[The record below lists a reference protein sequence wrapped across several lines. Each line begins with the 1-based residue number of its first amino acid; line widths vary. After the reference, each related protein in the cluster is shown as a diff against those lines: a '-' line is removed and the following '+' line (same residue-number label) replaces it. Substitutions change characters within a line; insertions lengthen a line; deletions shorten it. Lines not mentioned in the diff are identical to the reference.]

1 MTSRSGR
8 AGRRQAGKRL
18 GVAASVLA
26 VLASSLATPRVAHA
40 QDDGASLIRDT
51 EIEEILHH
59 DADPIYAA
67 AGIDPKTVRI
77 LIIGDKTLNAFATQG
92 LQMGIN
98 TGLILQTENPNQ
110 LRGVIAHET
119 GHLAGGHPIRSDEMM
134 KAGLKP
140 MILTM
145 GLGILAALAGS
156 PDGGAALIA
165 NSQFAG
171 ALGAMGYSREQESR
185 ADQAGAGFLE
195 ATGQSG
201 RGLVEFFDNFRY
213 QEVFDQ
219 SRRFAYFR
227 SHPLSSDR
235 IEALRGRVERL
246 PHYGAVDTPADLAE
260 HEVMK
265 AKLEGFLNPQI
276 ALMKYKETDTS
287 FPARYARAIAYYQMK
302 DPDRALQLLDPL
314 IADHPDNP
322 YLWELKGQI
331 LFEFNRV
338 AQAEEPQR
346 KSVQLKP
353 DAPLLRI
360 NLGQTLIGM
369 NDPKKVDEGVREL
382 KRALLNDPE
391 NAVAWRLLADAYDKQ
406 HKDGEAR
413 LATAEQYFSLGATR
427 EAKVFAMRA
436 RELLQK
442 NTPDWRRATDIV
454 LASSPSKQ
462 DLQALAKEGAV
473 VSSPGL

>member
-1 MTSRSGR
+1 MTSRRGH
-8 AGRRQAGKRL
+8 AGKRQTGRGL
-18 GVAASVLA
+18 IVALSALSIIASGVSVPQAS
-26 VLASSLATPRVAHA
+26 RA
-40 QDDGASLIRDT
+40 QDGGPSLIRDT

-59 DADPIYAA
+59 DSDPIFAA
-67 AGIDPKTVRI
+67 AGLDPKNVRI
-77 LIIGDKTLNAFATQG
+77 LIVGDKSLNAFATQG
-92 LQMGIN
+92 LQMGLN

-134 KAGLKP
+134 RAGLKP

-165 NSQFAG
+165 NSQYAG
-171 ALGAMGYSREQESR
+171 ALGALGYSREQESR

-219 SRRFAYFR
+219 ARRYAYFR
-227 SHPLSSDR
+227 SHPLSSER
-235 IEALRGRVERL
+235 IEVLRSRVERQ
-246 PHYGAVDTPADLAE
+246 PHYTAVDTPEDIAQ

-265 AKLEGFLNPQI
+265 AKLEGFLNPQV
-276 ALMKYKETDTS
+276 ALMKYKETDAS

-302 DPDRALQLLDPL
+302 DPDRSLKLIDDL
-314 IADHPDNP
+314 IADNPDNP
-322 YLWELKGQI
+322 YLWELKGQV
-331 LFEFNRV
+331 LFEFNRI

-353 DAPLLRI
+353 DAALLRV
-360 NLGQTLIGM
+360 NLGQTLINL
-369 NDPKKVDEGVREL
+369 NDPAKVEEGVKEL
-382 KRALLNDPE
+382 KRSLLNEPD
-391 NAVAWRLLADAYDKQ
+391 NTVAWRLLAQAYDKQ
-406 HKDGEAR
+406 KKDGEAR
-413 LATAEQYFSLGATR
+413 LATAEQYFSLGAVR
-427 EAKVFAMRA
+427 EARVFAMRA
-436 RELLQK
+436 RELLPK
-442 NTPDWRRATDIV
+442 DTPDWRRATDIV
-454 LASSPSKQ
+454 LASRPSNQ
-462 DLQALAKEGAV
+462 DLKDLAKDGAMQ
-473 VSSPGL
+473 SNLGR

>member
-1 MTSRSGR
+1 MTSRRGH
-8 AGRRQAGKRL
+8 AGKRQL
-18 GVAASVLA
+18 GRRVSAALSALSIIASGASV
-26 VLASSLATPRVAHA
+26 PQVALA
-40 QDDGASLIRDT
+40 QDGGPSLIRDT

-59 DADPIYAA
+59 DADPIFAA
-67 AGIDPKTVRI
+67 AGLDPRNVRI
-77 LIIGDKTLNAFATQG
+77 LIVGDKSLNAFATQG
-92 LQMGIN
+92 LQMGLN

-134 KAGLKP
+134 RAGLKP

-165 NSQFAG
+165 NSQYAG
-171 ALGAMGYSREQESR
+171 ALGALGYSREQESR

-219 SRRFAYFR
+219 ARRFAYFR
-227 SHPLSSDR
+227 SHPLSSER
-235 IEALRGRVERL
+235 IEVLRSRVERQ
-246 PHYGAVDTPADLAE
+246 PHYSAVDTPEDIAQ

-265 AKLEGFLNPQI
+265 AKLEGFINPQV
-276 ALMKYKETDTS
+276 ALMNYKETDAS

-302 DPDRALQLLDPL
+302 DPDRSLKLIDGL
-314 IADHPDNP
+314 IADNPDNP
-322 YLWELKGQI
+322 YLWELKGQV
-331 LFEFNRV
+331 LFEFNRI

-353 DAPLLRI
+353 DAALLRV
-360 NLGQTLIGM
+360 NLGQTLINL
-369 NDPKKVDEGVREL
+369 NDPAKVEEGVKEL
-382 KRALLNDPE
+382 KRSLLNEPD
-391 NAVAWRLLADAYDKQ
+391 NTVAWRLLAQAYDKQ
-406 HKDGEAR
+406 KKDGEAR
-413 LATAEQYFSLGATR
+413 LATAEQYFSLGAVR
-427 EAKVFAMRA
+427 EARVFAMRA
-436 RELLQK
+436 RELLPK
-442 NTPDWRRATDIV
+442 DTPDWRRATDIV
-454 LASSPSKQ
+454 LASRPSNQ
-462 DLQALAKEGAV
+462 DLKDLAKDGAMQ
-473 VSSPGL
+473 SNLGR

>member
-1 MTSRSGR
+1 MTSPNGR
-8 AGRRQAGKRL
+8 AGRRL
-18 GVAASVLA
+18 GVALSALSI
-26 VLASSLATPRVAHA
+26 LASGVSVPQIALA
-40 QDDGASLIRDT
+40 QDDGVSLIRDT

-59 DADPIYAA
+59 DADPIFAA
-67 AGIDPKTVRI
+67 AGLDPRNVRI
-77 LIIGDKTLNAFATQG
+77 LIVGDKSLNAFATQG
-92 LQMGIN
+92 LQMGLN

-134 KAGLKP
+134 RAGLKP

-165 NSQFAG
+165 NSQYAG
-171 ALGAMGYSREQESR
+171 ALGALGYSREQESR

-219 SRRFAYFR
+219 SRRYAYFR
-227 SHPLSSDR
+227 SHPLSSER
-235 IEALRGRVERL
+235 IEVLRSRVERQ
-246 PHYGAVDTPADLAE
+246 PHYSAVDTPEDLAQ

-265 AKLEGFLNPQI
+265 AKLEGFINPQV
-276 ALMKYKETDTS
+276 ALMKYKETDTG
-287 FPARYARAIAYYQMK
+287 FPARYARSIAYYQMK
-302 DPDRALQLLDPL
+302 DPDRALKLLEGL

-331 LFEFNRV
+331 LFEFNRI

-346 KSVQLKP
+346 KSVALKP
-353 DAPLLRI
+353 DAALLRI
-360 NLGQTLIGM
+360 NLGQTLISLD
-369 NDPKKVDEGVREL
+369 DPKKVEEGVQEL
-382 KRALLNDPE
+382 KRSLLNDPD
-391 NAVAWRLLADAYDKQ
+391 NAVTWRLLAQAYDKQ
-406 HKDGEAR
+406 KKDGEAR
-413 LATAEQYFSLGATR
+413 LATAEQYFSLGAVR
-427 EAKVFAMRA
+427 EARVFAMRA
-436 RELLQK
+436 RELLPK

-454 LASSPSKQ
+454 LASRPSNQ
-462 DLQALAKEGAV
+462 DLKDLAKDGAV
-473 VSSPGL
+473 QSNLGR